1 MWQSMSSMKVE
12 VPFKPVE
19 CDGAS
24 EIEKKIH
31 FVLFRENKPNSFF
44 FTFNNLFNVAAC
56 HSLKK

>member
-1 MWQSMSSMKVE
+1 MKVE

-31 FVLFRENKPNSFF
+31 FVLFREKKPNSFF
-44 FTFNNLFNVAAC
+44 FTFNNLFNVPAC